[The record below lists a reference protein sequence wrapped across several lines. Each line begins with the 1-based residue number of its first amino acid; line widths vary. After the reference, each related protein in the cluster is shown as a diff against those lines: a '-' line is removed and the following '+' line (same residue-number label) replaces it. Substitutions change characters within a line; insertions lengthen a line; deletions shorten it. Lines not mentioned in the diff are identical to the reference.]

1 MFEMN
6 NECGEGGRLCV
17 LLAQYPEGCFWPGV
31 FVLVRTC
38 PFRSFVW
45 TFTLSHN
52 SRKVLYVMFFHRLLV
67 CIFIGLE
74 LG

>member
-1 MFEMN
+1 MILIIIICSQVEHYFDYIFLFNDWHLTICLMFEMN

-38 PFRSFVW
+38 PFRSFV
-45 TFTLSHN
+45 
-52 SRKVLYVMFFHRLLV
+52 
-67 CIFIGLE
+67 
-74 LG
+74 